1 MTMSHLICD
10 KDAPPSVHPFVPLL
24 GRQKRCGLSADKSL
38 CLTDLQKRRRGQGQ
52 EQDDH
57 YKNSL
62 WSLFSPPLHVVVVVA
77 VAGCHLFVF
86 LCA

>member
-10 KDAPPSVHPFVPLL
+10 KDAPSSVRAS
-24 GRQKRCGLSADKSL
+24 GRQAKKVRTICRQIAVSHRLAEEEA
-38 CLTDLQKRRRGQGQ
+38 GQG
-52 EQDDH
+52 QDDH

-62 WSLFSPPLHVVVVVA
+62 WSLFSPPLHVVVAAVA